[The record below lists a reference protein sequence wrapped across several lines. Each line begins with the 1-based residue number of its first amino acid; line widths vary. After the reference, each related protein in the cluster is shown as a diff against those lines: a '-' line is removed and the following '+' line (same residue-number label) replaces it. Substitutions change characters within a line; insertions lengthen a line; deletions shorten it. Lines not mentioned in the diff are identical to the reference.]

1 MAQLSF
7 KRYATTSSL
16 NTAKAEGSLQEG
28 NVVFDAELKIMY
40 IVTIKSGN
48 IELEPYYGTNTTY
61 AFSGDGT
68 NTIKIKPSNANE
80 QSITINNV
88 AQAANATLA
97 DSATK
102 SDSASLL
109 AIDTTYKLSSGDA
122 NLCMP
127 NKNEFKVYAI
137 GNGKAVNASSDGF
150 IQSFM

>member
-16 NTAKAEGSLQEG
+16 NTAKANRSLQEG
-28 NVVFDAELKIMY
+28 NVVFDAELKILY

-68 NTIKIKPSNANE
+68 NTIKIKPSNADE

-88 AQAANATLA
+88 VQAANATNA
-97 DSATK
+97 NRATK
-102 SDSASLL
+102 AVSSSLL
-109 AIDTTYKLSSGDA
+109 AIDTTCRKSDGDA
-122 NLCMP
+122 NLCVP
-127 NKNEFKVYAI
+127 NYEEFKVYSI
-137 GNGKAVNASSDGF
+137 GAGTAVNAYTDGF
-150 IQSFM
+150 IQAFK